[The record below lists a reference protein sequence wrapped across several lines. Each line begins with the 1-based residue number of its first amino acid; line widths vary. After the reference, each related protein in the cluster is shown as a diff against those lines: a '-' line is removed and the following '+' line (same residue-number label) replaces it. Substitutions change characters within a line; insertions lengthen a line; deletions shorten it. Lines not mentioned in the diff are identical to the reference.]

1 MVARLPPLELR
12 GTIVSRPAAEPP
24 ERSGHRALDCR
35 GSGYFLIV
43 FGFGPVT
50 WVRSA
55 RV

>member
-1 MVARLPPLELR
+1 MEGPSACP
-12 GTIVSRPAAEPP
+12 IVSRPAAAEPL

-50 WVRSA
+50 WVRPA